1 MIRFEPG
8 NGKSNHFCL
17 TLWIPGAWA
26 ETHGI
31 QVGDQLLAIGGAS
44 VECWIAAQRQSAVG
58 RFTATGPQRVVVQFR
73 ATPED
78 APWLR
83 GGSTFW
89 VLRLQGR
96 YIRWEPRTTQIELSS
111 ETTRHHEW
119 N

>member
-44 VECWIAAQRQSAVG
+44 VERWIAAQRQSAVG
-58 RFTATGPQRVVVQFR
+58 RECGGPLHRNGPATGGGAVPRHPGGCALVEGWQHLLGFEVAR
-73 ATPED
+73 AIHS
-78 APWLR
+78 L
-83 GGSTFW
+83 G
-89 VLRLQGR
+89 
-96 YIRWEPRTTQIELSS
+96 TQD
-111 ETTRHHEW
+111 
-119 N
+119 NPN

>member
-31 QVGDQLLAIGGAS
+31 QVGDQLVAIGGAS
-44 VECWIAAQRQSAVG
+44 VERWIAAQRQSAVG

-89 VLRLQGR
+89 VSEVAKAIHSLG
-96 YIRWEPRTTQIELSS
+96 TQ
-111 ETTRHHEW
+111 H
-119 N
+119 NPN